1 MTSVKVITLWQ
12 FSGRQL
18 LLGLGLGPAMPSS
31 TIVHHCAPSPHRHY
45 PRHLSGLSFIPLST
59 SFTIDEE
66 AISPVFPHNLL
77 FKVRPLRI
85 DPCEH
90 RAIAPQRSTRASS
103 IRPAACIDHQGFD
116 QPIIIPDR
124 HASLRFLFP
133 CKSTK
138 FPTRYS
144 PPSPARSLAMAD
156 DLDSIVKG
164 TASAPTEKAA
174 QNVTNSTS
182 GVTPASGKPGDPL
195 SHAPSSPSMIYLNLL
210 VLEASLRAQYLELR
224 ARRRHH
230 TFFLAILSVWI
241 VGFGYA
247 LFLAP
252 REDGRGVGGSVYWGV
267 EMIEKLCFMGGII
280 TAILVWA
287 TGIWE
292 RGVRWPRRWFAIS
305 NRGLRGFNLKLVL
318 VKRPWW
324 VEALATL
331 GFFLTYGLFSHTAGS
346 SYQYVDP
353 AILKEVEKEMD
364 LTGKGHQHIP
374 IILGDEEK
382 AGHEEDLAS
391 GGDYVKLL
399 LLAKP
404 FSPTFRENWELYRTE
419 YWERE
424 NERRALIQNK
434 LKQRERRLR
443 KETMGWF
450 WWLPWM
456 RLTPVV
462 EKQQQPQQQQQQ
474 QHLHPDKAHHRR
486 LSVVDREVK
495 RSRSGSNR
503 RGSFSGPSSRSPT
516 PGLEVREGSS
526 SRRSSNASEKRKKNL
541 STSGSK
547 SGKRPGVESRSITP
561 EFPSPLARESSV
573 SVMMPKD
580 PAAASNRR
588 GKSSS
593 DPV

>member
-1 MTSVKVITLWQ
+1 
-12 FSGRQL
+12 
-18 LLGLGLGPAMPSS
+18 
-31 TIVHHCAPSPHRHY
+31 
-45 PRHLSGLSFIPLST
+45 
-59 SFTIDEE
+59 
-66 AISPVFPHNLL
+66 
-77 FKVRPLRI
+77 
-85 DPCEH
+85 
-90 RAIAPQRSTRASS
+90 
-103 IRPAACIDHQGFD
+103 
-116 QPIIIPDR
+116 
-124 HASLRFLFP
+124 
-133 CKSTK
+133 
-138 FPTRYS
+138 
-144 PPSPARSLAMAD
+144 MAD

-174 QNVTNSTS
+174 QNVTSTTS
-182 GVTPASGKPGDPL
+182 GVAPTSGKPGDPL

-210 VLEASLRAQYLELR
+210 ILEASLRAQYLELR

-230 TFFLAILSVWI
+230 TFFLAILSVWV

-280 TAILVWA
+280 TAVLVWA

-353 AILKEVEKEMD
+353 AILRAVEKEMD
-364 LTGKGHQHIP
+364 LAGKGHQHIP
-374 IILGDEEK
+374 IISGDEEK
-382 AGHEEDLAS
+382 AGHEEDLSA

-424 NERRALIQNK
+424 NERRALIQAK
-434 LKQRERRLR
+434 LKERERQLR

-456 RLTPVV
+456 RPVPAM
-462 EKQQQPQQQQQQ
+462 EKP
-474 QHLHPDKAHHRR
+474 QHLQSDKAPHHRR
-486 LSVVDREVK
+486 LSIVGTEVK
-495 RSRSGSNR
+495 RSRSGSVR
-503 RGSFSGPSSRSPT
+503 RGSVSGHSSRSPT
-516 PGLEVREGSS
+516 PGLENREGNS
-526 SRRSSNASEKRKKNL
+526 SRRSSNASEKRRKQNL

-547 SGKRPGVESRSITP
+547 SGKRPGIESRSVTP

-573 SVMMPKD
+573 SGMTPKD
-580 PAAASNRR
+580 PGAASSRR
-588 GKSSS
+588 AKSSS
-593 DPV
+593 DPA